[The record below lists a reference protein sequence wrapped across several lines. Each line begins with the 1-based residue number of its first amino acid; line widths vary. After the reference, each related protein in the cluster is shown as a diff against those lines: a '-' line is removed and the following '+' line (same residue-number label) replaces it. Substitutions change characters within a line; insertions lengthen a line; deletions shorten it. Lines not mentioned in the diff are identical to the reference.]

1 MTTLHV
7 SDLISS
13 KFSLRLSQ
21 NTIFK
26 VLAHVPL
33 ERGAALFEIDIY
45 IKSVLFSF
53 KKGTSFISCFK
64 ITTIINKSNGN
75 STLCPA

>member
-7 SDLISS
+7 CDLISS

-21 NTIFK
+21 NTVLK

-33 ERGAALFEIDIY
+33 ERG
-45 IKSVLFSF
+45 VFSF

-75 STLCPA
+75 STLCAA